1 MMNQV
6 NNYNS
11 RFINSSGSYTI
22 SSDGRRNSY
31 SRSGF
36 QSSQSNRNEGGF
48 GNYNGAPAASNSSF
62 SRGGGNFSSGGGSS
76 FSGGGSSSGSGGAV
90 SGGSSGG
97 SSRGKG
103 N

>member
-1 MMNQV
+1 MIKSPPI
-6 NNYNS
+6 NNNCDHDS
-11 RFINSSGSYTI
+11 RRQHI
-22 SSDGRRNSY
+22 SW
-31 SRSGF
+31 
-36 QSSQSNRNEGGF
+36 
-48 GNYNGAPAASNSSF
+48 GAPAASNSSF
-62 SRGGGNFSSGGGSS
+62 SRGGGNFSGGGST